1 MDAELATSLR
11 GPSPFLDDLRKGAFY
26 LSLFF
31 IHSGK
36 WSGEMARQT
45 RKRAPLF
52 LPFSHKGAR
61 RPTSIFGVSIVH
73 GLMSARTSEIGIGG
87 RGVGCYAN
95 CQLMSWA
102 SSVDLVLV
110 PPLNGWDTPARSN
123 VFMVAVLIW
132 SDLTERARLSK
143 RCSFFAARER
153 R

>member
-11 GPSPFLDDLRKGAFY
+11 GPSPFLDDLRKGTFY

-73 GLMSARTSEIGIGG
+73 GLMSAHLGDRNRAGS
-87 RGVGCYAN
+87 RVL
-95 CQLMSWA
+95 CQLSINVVGVVSRSGSYAATLTFSW
-102 SSVDLVLV
+102 SS
-110 PPLNGWDTPARSN
+110 
-123 VFMVAVLIW
+123 
-132 SDLTERARLSK
+132 SD
-143 RCSFFAARER
+143 AARF
-153 R
+153 